1 MKLNYILNKIK
12 KQSKAKQHKTE
23 QNRTEEKRK
32 ENERNSLVIV
42 IYNQI

>member
-23 QNRTEEKRK
+23 QKIREEKRK
-32 ENERNSLVIV
+32 REKFFSNSYL
-42 IYNQI
+42 